1 MFPEEK
7 PGGDIKAIA
16 CLALRHN
23 FQTQL
28 IFLISFLFIFFHEE
42 CMDVPL

>member
-1 MFPEEK
+1 MFPEAK
-7 PGGDIKAIA
+7 PGGGDIKAIA

-28 IFLISFLFIFFHEE
+28 IFLISFLFIFFS
-42 CMDVPL
+42 